1 MSKQQEVYDST
12 KEFLRRIILSLS
24 SDTHF
29 GYSYTDA
36 GGVLRYEK
44 VKGNVCISDRGTVRL
59 ECEILL
65 SVINNVP
72 FVDRHEINSFIKQRG
87 LEFFKQLKY
96 DDSIE
101 HQNFLSGQKHIL

>member
-24 SDTHF
+24 SAAHF
-29 GYSYTDA
+29 GYSYTDG
-36 GGVLRYEK
+36 GGVVRYEK
-44 VKGNVCISDRGTVRL
+44 VRGNVCVSDRGMVRM

-65 SVINNVP
+65 NVINSVP
-72 FVDRHEINSFIKQRG
+72 FVDRYEINLFIKQRG

-101 HQNFLSGQKHIL
+101 HQDILSGQKHTL